1 MLYALKGNRQI
12 KIDETEKD
20 SFESKGFDVFKEDD
34 GKLVLLTKKSDP
46 KADARLI
53 KSLEK
58 ENAELK
64 AKVREVEVKK

>member
-20 SFESKGFDVFKEDD
+20 SFEAKGFDVFKDVE
-34 GKLVLLTKKSDP
+34 GKLVLLTKRSDS
-46 KADARLI
+46 KADAKLI
-53 KSLEK
+53 KNLEK

-64 AKVREVEVKK
+64 AKFNEVEVEK